1 MTHVDVRTGTTN
13 NVDKKFDKYESKYGC
28 ELFCLPSMSIV
39 FGISG
44 TKLKAAL
51 KQASAEK
58 CPFIYVKYKRS
69 SNRLNIR
76 KINLAHTLT

>member
-1 MTHVDVRTGTTN
+1 MYILTGTTN

-44 TKLKAAL
+44 TRLKAAL

-58 CPFIYVKYKRS
+58 CQFPHINKSR
-69 SNRLNIR
+69 NI
-76 KINLAHTLT
+76 

>member
-1 MTHVDVRTGTTN
+1 MYISILTGTTN

-28 ELFCLPSMSIV
+28 ELFCLPSMSMV

-58 CPFIYVKYKRS
+58 CRFTH
-69 SNRLNIR
+69 
-76 KINLAHTLT
+76 INQ

>member
-1 MTHVDVRTGTTN
+1 MNVHTGTTS

-28 ELFCLPSMSIV
+28 ELFCLPSMSMV

-58 CPFIYVKYKRS
+58 SISLHKITKDQK
-69 SNRLNIR
+69 SNILNIR
-76 KINLAHTLT
+76 KINLSHTLT